1 MKDLL
6 KRLLGRKRMTSDDV
20 VNKLRQRGAKVGE
33 DVTVFSPSTTFI
45 DGTCAH
51 LLTIGDH
58 VGIAMGARILT
69 HDYSWSVLKAYEAEN
84 LKPGAILGAQAPVE
98 IGSHVFIG
106 MNAIITAGVKIGD
119 HVVIGA
125 GSVVTKD
132 CPSGAV
138 YAGNP
143 ARRICTIEEFY
154 RKRQEKQLEEAKT
167 VARCYQARHGVKPP
181 VEVFTEYFMLFLTS
195 REAATIPAFK
205 RQMALM
211 GNYDETCAYM
221 DAQKPMFAGYEAF
234 LAACFDEA

>member
-6 KRLLGRKRMTSDDV
+6 KRLLGRKRMTSEDV

-84 LKPGAILGAQAPVE
+84 IKPGAILGAQAPVE

-154 RKRQEKQLEEAKT
+154 RKRQAKQLEEAKT

-195 REAATIPAFK
+195 REAAAIPAFK

>member
-6 KRLLGRKRMTSDDV
+6 RRVLGRKRMTSEDV
-20 VNKLRQRGAKVGE
+20 VNKLRQRGAKIGE

-58 VGIAMGARILT
+58 VGIAMGAKILT
-69 HDYSWSVLKAYEAEN
+69 HDYSWSVLKTYEAERIQ
-84 LKPGAILGAQAPVE
+84 PGAILGAQAPVK

-125 GSVVTKD
+125 GSIVTKD
-132 CPSGAV
+132 CASGAI

-143 ARRICTIEEFY
+143 ARQICTLEEFY
-154 RKRQEKQLEEAKT
+154 DRRQAKQLEEART
-167 VARCYQARHGVKPP
+167 IARCYRTRHGVLPP
-181 VEVFTEYFMLFLTS
+181 VEIFTEYFMLFLTS
-195 REAATIPAFK
+195 AEASAIPEFK
-205 RQMALM
+205 RQMMLM
-211 GNYDETCAYM
+211 GNYDRTCAYM
-221 DAQKPMFAGYEAF
+221 DAHQPLFAGYEAF
-234 LAACFDEA
+234 LAACFEDA